1 MLVQNRMQTGVLL
14 YFLYRI
20 KQREFILK
28 AMSQNVVKL
37 SAAEK
42 INYNSQI
49 LSMQVLHKNILNI
62 WYIYK
67 SKVKNNRPKVVDKV
81 KIQMDI
87 NSPCGQIGNMQI
99 ITSRNVAYYDGTLRY
114 DGTARYDA
122 LYEEER
128 VE

>member
-1 MLVQNRMQTGVLL
+1 
-14 YFLYRI
+14 
-20 KQREFILK
+20 
-28 AMSQNVVKL
+28 MSQNVVKL